1 MLVRGGGSIED
12 LWAFNDEALARA
24 IAASPIPVISGVGHE
39 SDFTIADFVA
49 DLRAPTPTAAAE
61 LACPDRATLL
71 TALQTQAA
79 RLARAAR
86 HRIDTQG
93 QRLDH
98 LALRLGRPASAL
110 AAERLRLER
119 HQQRMLHALRLRLER
134 ETARLAHAC
143 QRLPAASAPALQ
155 SARQRLQSLA
165 QAWPLAAARAL
176 QAERERLTRAA
187 LRLDLLDPR
196 HTLAR
201 GYALL
206 QTSGGLPLTRA
217 AQAQPGQ
224 PVRATL
230 ADGAL
235 ALTVQSAEVSPVQRG
250 G

>member
-1 MLVRGGGSIED
+1 MKAFANTLIYALLYAVVRLHALLPMAALYVLSDVFYVLIYKLVGYRLRVVRSNLEG
-12 LWAFNDEALARA
+12 AFPHL
-24 IAASPIPVISGVGHE
+24 SP
-39 SDFTIADFVA
+39 D
-49 DLRAPTPTAAAE
+49 
-61 LACPDRATLL
+61 
-71 TALQTQAA
+71 
-79 RLARAAR
+79 
-86 HRIDTQG
+86 
-93 QRLDH
+93 
-98 LALRLGRPASAL
+98 
-110 AAERLRLER
+110 ERLRLER

-206 QTSGGLPLTRA
+206 QTSGGLPLPRA

-235 ALTVQSAEVSPVQRG
+235 ALTVQSAEVSPAQRG